1 MINLIGGERD
11 TLIYIERGQ
20 ASTQH
25 LADDCT
31 ASDTFYTLAGCHII
45 DVIKYAR
52 ISKTGVQA
60 LNIRTFKQNPKV
72 LIDDMFTLLPSF
84 LPLDG

>member
-1 MINLIGGERD
+1 MNLIGGERD

-25 LADDCT
+25 LADHCT
-31 ASDTFYTLAGCHII
+31 ASDTFYTLAGCHI
-45 DVIKYAR
+45 KYAR

-60 LNIRTFKQNPKV
+60 VKTHTFKQNPEV
-72 LIDDMFTLLPSF
+72 LIDDMFTFHPSF
-84 LPLDG
+84 LLLDG

>member
-1 MINLIGGERD
+1 MIHLIGGERD

-25 LADDCT
+25 LADHCT
-31 ASDTFYTLAGCHII
+31 ANISHTFYTLAGCHII

-60 LNIRTFKQNPKV
+60 LNIHTFKQNPKV
-72 LIDDMFTLLPSF
+72 VVVVV
-84 LPLDG
+84 LDLFH

>member
-25 LADDCT
+25 LADHCT
-31 ASDTFYTLAGCHII
+31 ANTSHTFYTLAGCH
-45 DVIKYAR
+45 IKYAR
-52 ISKTGVQA
+52 ISKTGVQTFKI
-60 LNIRTFKQNPKV
+60 NTFKQNLKV
-72 LIDDMFTLLPSF
+72 LIDDMFTFPPSY